1 MTAQPRSGHQA
12 AGPSRQNGDENDGT
26 RPPVRTFKP
35 RRRSLTPRRAEL
47 FARLAPRFCLEE
59 QGPPID
65 LAGVFGRE
73 SGVVLDIGF
82 GIADCL
88 LPIAV
93 AEPELDVIGVEVH
106 TPGIAG
112 ALAGIE
118 QHGLTN
124 VRLVHGDALLFL
136 DRLPARSLAGVRIF
150 FPDPWPKARHRH
162 RRLVRDDVIARLVTL
177 LRVGGWLHL
186 ATDNDEYAA
195 QMRAVC
201 DANDALVGGPIS
213 RPAERPLTRYEQ
225 KGVEAG
231 RSIVDFRYRR
241 TT

>member
-1 MTAQPRSGHQA
+1 MTATGS
-12 AGPSRQNGDENDGT
+12 

-47 FARLAPRFCLEE
+47 FERLAPAYTLADEG
-59 QGPPID
+59 QTVD
-65 LAGVFGRE
+65 LDACFGRAAN
-73 SGVVLDIGF
+73 VVLDIGF

-88 LPIAV
+88 LAMAV

-118 QHGLTN
+118 EHGLAN

-136 DRLPARSLAGVRIF
+136 DRLLSESLVGVRIF
-150 FPDPWPKARHRH
+150 FPDPWPKVRHHH
-162 RRLVRDDVIARLVTL
+162 RRLVREDVVARLVAL

-186 ATDNDEYAA
+186 ATDNDDYAE
-195 QMRAVC
+195 QMRSVC
-201 DANDALVGGPIS
+201 DANSSLDGGPIP
-213 RPAERPLTRYEQ
+213 RPVDRPLTRYEQ
-225 KGVEAG
+225 KGIEAG
-231 RSIVDFRYRR
+231 HGVEDFRYSR
-241 TT
+241 TA